1 MNRIDE
7 AIKKIFVIAADI
19 PSAQQVRRHRA
30 SGKIHLWGDHAE
42 AETCKESQDRRKG
55 RIRPC
60 QAESFHDK
68 CVGETQTCFHK
79 PTLQKRKRGRPTK
92 SGI

>member
-19 PSAQQVRRHRA
+19 PSAQQVRRQRA
-30 SGKIHLWGDHAE
+30 SRGIHLWGDHAE

-60 QAESFHDK
+60 QAESFHDE

-79 PTLQKRKRGRPTK
+79 PTPQKRKRGRPTK